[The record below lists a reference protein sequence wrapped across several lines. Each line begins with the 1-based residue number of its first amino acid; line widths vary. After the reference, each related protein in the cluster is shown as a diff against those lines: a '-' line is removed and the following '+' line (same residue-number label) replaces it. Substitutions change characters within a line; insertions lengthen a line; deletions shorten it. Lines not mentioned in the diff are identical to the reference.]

1 MFVFLLLA
9 LGVSCILPVCSGT
22 PFKLPFS
29 NISLCFC
36 LSKKK
41 VFFGRRIPHPSLVLL
56 FSINFFLC
64 RFLSKK
70 KRKKEPD
77 QLMKSNKD
85 IELSPV
91 NWYSN

>member
-41 VFFGRRIPHPSLVLL
+41 KIINFIIIKFMPFLL
-56 FSINFFLC
+56 FNFL
-64 RFLSKK
+64 LT
-70 KRKKEPD
+70 
-77 QLMKSNKD
+77 L
-85 IELSPV
+85 
-91 NWYSN
+91 

>member
-9 LGVSCILPVCSGT
+9 LGVACILPVCSGT

-41 VFFGRRIPHPSLVLL
+41 T
-56 FSINFFLC
+56 NATC
-64 RFLSKK
+64 AKKKK
-70 KRKKEPD
+70 KR
-77 QLMKSNKD
+77 LT
-85 IELSPV
+85 IFYFIV
-91 NWYSN
+91 

>member
-41 VFFGRRIPHPSLVLL
+41 KFSLVGVFLILL
-56 FSINFFLC
+56 LYFFFLSI
-64 RFLSKK
+64 FSFVVSYQKKKK
-70 KRKKEPD
+70 KRT
-77 QLMKSNKD
+77 
-85 IELSPV
+85 
-91 NWYSN
+91 